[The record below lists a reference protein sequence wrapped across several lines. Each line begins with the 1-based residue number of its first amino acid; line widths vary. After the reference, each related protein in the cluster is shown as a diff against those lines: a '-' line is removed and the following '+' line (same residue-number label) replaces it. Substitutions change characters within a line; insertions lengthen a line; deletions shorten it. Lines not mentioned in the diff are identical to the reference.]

1 MSRFESDAQLVTAEA
16 VGRGLRRIST
26 KAAIAAPVEA
36 VEAAVD
42 AAVGSCGGEHQMLVL
57 LGAIHKKIRVMQT
70 DVMQS
75 SGRQTAEAAMH
86 WSSWGIVFVGV
97 VYTALLGIPGGA
109 KTDDNGVAAGWY
121 VACHSAA
128 LLVLLVPLMVIF
140 WRRFLVRERLMYT
153 LKCLP
158 PWIIL
163 GYALL
168 FWGVIVAYP
177 APGWEISDPIMSTT
191 FCCFSP

>member
-1 MSRFESDAQLVTAEA
+1 MSRFESDAQLVTAGA
-16 VGRGLRRIST
+16 GGNVRRVST
-26 KAAIAAPVEA
+26 KTAIAAAPVEA